1 MTQFWLFT
9 IEELDIGSM
18 YNGENTKSQN
28 TQHVSWTINLF
39 LSLSQRKDII
49 FRNYFLSIESSVPLK
64 KNRTFK
70 RILTNL
76 VTTPTFFYLISR
88 RPSQSY
94 LTEMSLCVRCLI
106 FLQVI
111 PMGIALPNFIWTANS
126 HFLSSSFFSLLFPLY
141 DYA

>member
-64 KNRTFK
+64 KKQNFQENLDKFSDNTH
-70 RILTNL
+70 ILLSHQQET
-76 VTTPTFFYLISR
+76 I
-88 RPSQSY
+88 
-94 LTEMSLCVRCLI
+94 TELLDRDVALCT
-106 FLQVI
+106 
-111 PMGIALPNFIWTANS
+111 LPYF
-126 HFLSSSFFSLLFPLY
+126 SSSHSYGHCSTKFHMDSQFTFSFFFLFFAIIPFV
-141 DYA
+141 